1 MFRNQ
6 YDTDVT
12 TFSPQGRLHQIEYAQ
27 EAVKQGSAV
36 VGVRNN
42 NYALLATLKRTT
54 SDLASTQKKLFKID
68 DHVGMAIAG
77 LTADARLLSK
87 YMRTECL
94 NYKYVYESPLPLSR
108 LVLRVADKHQIA
120 TQRVS
125 KRPFGVGLLV
135 IGYDELGPH
144 LYETSPSGDY
154 WEYRAMAIGARAQ
167 SAKTYLEKVFETF
180 DNCSLDQLCKHAIL
194 ALRET
199 VAALKDIDLSSKNCA
214 LAIVGKDMD
223 FTIYED
229 EEIIPYLDA
238 IQTSS
243 SDQMD
248 GNVEVASA

>member
-36 VGVRNN
+36 VGVRNK
-42 NYALLATLKRTT
+42 NYAVLATLKRTT

-94 NYKYVYESPLPLSR
+94 NYKYVYECAMPLSR

-125 KRPFGVGLLV
+125 KRPFGVGLLI
-135 IGYDELGPH
+135 IGYDQQGPH
-144 LYETSPSGDY
+144 LYETSPSGEY
-154 WEYRAMAIGARAQ
+154 WEYRAMSIGARAQ
-167 SAKTYLEKVFETF
+167 SARTYLEKLFETL
-180 DNCSLDQLCKHAIL
+180 DSCSLDQLCRHAIL

-199 VAALKDIDLSSKNCA
+199 VTALKDIDLSTKNCA

-223 FTIYED
+223 FTVYED
-229 EEIIPYLDA
+229 EDILPYLDV
-238 IQTSS
+238 IQTVRS
-243 SDQMD
+243 QEMD
-248 GNVEVASA
+248 GQSSTPL

>member
-36 VGVRNN
+36 VGVRNK
-42 NYALLATLKRTT
+42 NYAVLATLKRTT
-54 SDLASTQKKLFKID
+54 SDLASTQKKLFPID
-68 DHVGMAIAG
+68 DHIGMAIAG

-94 NYKYVYESPLPLSR
+94 NYKYVYECPMPLSR

-125 KRPFGVGLLV
+125 KRPFGVGLLI
-135 IGYDELGPH
+135 IGYDQQGPH
-144 LYETSPSGDY
+144 LYETSPSGEY
-154 WEYRAMAIGARAQ
+154 WEYQAMSIGARAQ
-167 SAKTYLEKVFETF
+167 SARTYLEKVFETL
-180 DNCSLDQLCKHAIL
+180 DNCSLDQLCRHAVL

-199 VAALKDIDLSSKNCA
+199 VAALKDMELSTKNCA
-214 LAIVGKDMD
+214 LAIVGKDLK

-229 EEIIPYLDA
+229 EDVLPYLDVVEA
-238 IQTSS
+238 ASLQP
-243 SDQMD
+243 MD
-248 GNVEVASA
+248 GQSSTL